1 MRAPLTI
8 AFLLALALGSSAA
21 LAADATLTPAEKS
34 AGWRLLFDGKTRKG
48 WTGMKGTP
56 FPAKSWVVEDGMI
69 RTTEDGSDGGLRA
82 ALLQHQ
88 IAQQIRDVIADS
100 DAGTLA
106 ELCRRHRHLSYER
119 LRGVLAGD
127 VWMRLEDIAETAHV
141 LELDVVVNL
150 DPETGRH

>member
-1 MRAPLTI
+1 MRQVRDNLRPVTE
-8 AFLLALALGSSAA
+8 SAEA
-21 LAADATLTPAEKS
+21 YRVGVPRKLPPSAYAEPRPAS
-34 AGWRLLFDGKTRKG
+34 TARRAVINPF
-48 WTGMKGTP
+48 GTP
-56 FPAKSWVVEDGMI
+56 QAEVWAVP
-69 RTTEDGSDGGLRA
+69 EDGSDGGLRA